1 MQEYILKT
9 IRFRKDI
16 FESIE
21 AISKEQKCDFDTICQ
36 EAIEEWLKSISQ
48 KEIERVLEDEAYQSR
63 LDYDEFWDGVEL
75 D

>member
-1 MQEYILKT
+1 MQEFILKT

-21 AISKEQKCDFDTICQ
+21 AISKERNCDFNTICQ
-36 EAIEEWLKSISQ
+36 EAIEEWLQSISQ
-48 KEIERVLEDEAYQSR
+48 EEIARAIEDEAYQSR